1 MTTVVTR
8 ARTEQIGEK
17 NDVNSLLSAFVS
29 VYCAYNA
36 QDSKTSQQKEI
47 LFFVKESL
55 SNDKS
60 LLSHIHT

>member
-8 ARTEQIGEK
+8 ARTEQISEK

-36 QDSKTSQQKEI
+36 QDSKNLSAKGD
-47 LFFVKESL
+47 FVFSTAGAL
-55 SNDKS
+55 VVV
-60 LLSHIHT
+60 TV